1 MAFALQISVL
11 QPSSCA
17 IFLPSIMEMN
27 HWCLIFRPFGDCC
40 APELR
45 PELDGIFIDIDSSRH
60 SQRLS
65 SHSTEQR
72 KLRQYQFPAILLLLF
87 VASCAWSQQVSAPEP
102 AVSSTNSTAQL
113 SEAPEPAGSAAT
125 YLAPGAIFGA
135 VEGKD
140 GEAYAGVHVALD
152 FAGSN
157 PPPAESATTD
167 DNGDFRFATAPAGPF
182 KLTFSSSGFVT
193 ETVTGVLVPGGA
205 YDAHAVVLPVANAN
219 TDVLVTASRAEIA
232 QAQLNIEEHQRV
244 MGVIPNYYVTYDQ
257 NPAPLT
263 TRQKYQLAWKSSIDP
278 VTWIATG
285 AFAGIE
291 QADNTFAYGQGAQ
304 GYAKRYGALYA
315 DDFIGDMLGGAVL
328 PSLLH
333 QDPRYFYKGTGS
345 TRSRVWYALYNS
357 VMCKGDNG
365 RWQVN
370 YSAIIGGLAAG
381 GISNLYYPPTN
392 RNGAA
397 LTFEGAGIGFASSAF
412 QNLMQE
418 FVIRKLTPH
427 ARWSDPGLQ

>member
-1 MAFALQISVL
+1 MGR
-11 QPSSCA
+11 
-17 IFLPSIMEMN
+17 IF
-27 HWCLIFRPFGDCC
+27 
-40 APELR
+40 
-45 PELDGIFIDIDSSRH
+45 IFIDFLDIDSGRCSR
-60 SQRLS
+60 RLS
-65 SHSTEQR
+65 SHCAERRKHWQR
-72 KLRQYQFPAILLLLF
+72 QFPAILLLFF
-87 VASCAWSQQVSAPEP
+87 VASCAWSQQVSVPEP
-102 AVSSTNSTAQL
+102 ATTSTNSTAQV

-125 YLAPGAIFGA
+125 NLAPGAIFGA

-152 FAGSN
+152 FTGAN

-167 DNGDFRFATAPAGPF
+167 ENGDFRFSAVPAGPF

-193 ETVTGVLVPGGA
+193 ETVSGALMPGGA
-205 YDAHAVVLPVANAN
+205 YDAHTTVLPVANAS
-219 TDVLVTASRAEIA
+219 TEVRVTASRAEIS
-232 QAQLNIEEHQRV
+232 QARLNIEEHQRV

-263 TRQKYQLAWKSSIDP
+263 TRQKYELAWKSSIDP

-285 AFAGIE
+285 AFAGVE
-291 QADNTFAYGQGAQ
+291 QANNTFAYGQGMQ

-315 DDFIGDMLGGAVL
+315 DDFISDMLGGAVL
-328 PSLLH
+328 PSLFH

-345 TRSRVWYALYNS
+345 TRSRVWYAIYNS

-370 YSAIIGGLAAG
+370 YSAIMGGLAAG
-381 GISNLYYPPTN
+381 GISNLYYPPAN

-427 ARWSDPGLQ
+427 AHRNDSGLQ